1 MARRF
6 SAPYQSEPVSSLA
19 SWARNLAVFSVIAVL
34 VSIFI
39 VRFGFLEIKPA
50 LATFFGALAIAGLS
64 ILVGLAAFVA
74 IWQNGSRGMG
84 RILLAF
90 LIDAVVLAYPAYLG
104 LQYRQLPPIH
114 DITTD
119 PIDPPRFEALAR
131 LRTGEGANTAV
142 YAGLYSAEQQ
152 RLNYPDIEP
161 VELEVPALRAY
172 EVTLALINK
181 RKWRIVDERPPQ
193 PRREGRIEAIAQTLI
208 MGFREDVTIRIKPDG
223 EGSRVDIRSS
233 SRYFESD
240 LGSNAARV
248 TKLIDDINNAVDN
261 AKPVAEEAAAAAQGA
276 GEDGEEVTARAV
288 RPRPSAIDVP
298 PITGSPSVATT
309 PRADQ
314 ILQMRQHGIAGRA
327 RQPRVDADIDRAHE
341 GRNVGLA
348 LGEAVQDRGFAG
360 LAMADQEPDIALR
373 VRNFRA
379 VAGKIQVF
387 VPPVEPIERGH
398 VVDHRSVR
406 RRHDRGRPAHH
417 VIADETDL
425 SLAPGERQM
434 IGGVARRR
442 HRFQRPARAFDDI
455 AIPYLDIGPEIAVG
469 AGLRRHLLAL
479 IARP

>member
-19 SWARNLAVFSVIAVL
+19 TWARNLAVFSVIAVL
-34 VSIFI
+34 VSILI

-50 LATFFGALAIAGLS
+50 LATFFGALAVAGLS

-131 LRTGEGANTAV
+131 LRTGEGTNTAA

-223 EGSRVDIRSS
+223 DGSRVDIRSS

-261 AKPVAEEAAAAAQGA
+261 AKP
-276 GEDGEEVTARAV
+276 AV
-288 RPRPSAIDVP
+288 KKPLP
-298 PITGSPSVATT
+298 PPKA
-309 PRADQ
+309 
-314 ILQMRQHGIAGRA
+314 
-327 RQPRVDADIDRAHE
+327 
-341 GRNVGLA
+341 
-348 LGEAVQDRGFAG
+348 
-360 LAMADQEPDIALR
+360 
-373 VRNFRA
+373 
-379 VAGKIQVF
+379 
-387 VPPVEPIERGH
+387 
-398 VVDHRSVR
+398 
-406 RRHDRGRPAHH
+406 PAKT
-417 VIADETDL
+417 VKK
-425 SLAPGERQM
+425 
-434 IGGVARRR
+434 
-442 HRFQRPARAFDDI
+442 
-455 AIPYLDIGPEIAVG
+455 
-469 AGLRRHLLAL
+469 
-479 IARP
+479 